1 MSDSLPARLSAYLS
15 YGSAPAALAWLR
27 AVGFEVVARQDGP
40 DGRVAHAEVRMGE
53 IVLMLADADDQY
65 TVPPLRGVSSG
76 SGLYLLLGTAADVD
90 DWYLRAVEAG
100 GRTVIPPEDTP
111 WGSRRARVLDPE
123 GHEWSAGTYQP
134 GQAW

>member
-1 MSDSLPARLSAYLS
+1 MSDTPPARLHAYLS
-15 YGSAPAALAWLR
+15 YDSAPAALEWLS
-27 AVGFEVVARQDGP
+27 AIGFEVIARQDGT

-53 IVLMLADADDQY
+53 IVLMLASSDDEY

-76 SGLYLLLGTAADVD
+76 CGLYLRLATAADVD
-90 DWYLRAVEAG
+90 GWYHRAVDAG
-100 GRTVIPPEDTP
+100 AREVIPPEDTP

-134 GQAW
+134 GQAR